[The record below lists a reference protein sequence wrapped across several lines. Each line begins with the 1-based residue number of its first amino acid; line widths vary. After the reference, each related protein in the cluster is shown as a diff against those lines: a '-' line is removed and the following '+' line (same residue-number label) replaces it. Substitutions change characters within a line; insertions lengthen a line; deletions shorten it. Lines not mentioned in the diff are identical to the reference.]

1 MMTPARGVAF
11 SKVAGRQRLCKGE
24 EYGRHQYGRCHW
36 CAPDMQMVFGDF
48 GCPAGRRSCGGD
60 FLPLDC
66 EADETLVRSST
77 FVGMVASIVAV
88 ASLICLGPMS
98 TLIGLTMES
107 STVSEATTEDAKQVA
122 ERIAEEGFVLL
133 KNDDDTLP
141 LKSVK
146 KLNLFGWASENPTYS
161 GGGSGGINENY
172 EVISLRQGLEH
183 AGFSVNPGL
192 AKFYASYTSDRP
204 EMTIQKQSWTLP
216 EPAISTYSDSL
227 LEQAKAYSDVAVI
240 TLTRG
245 PAKEPTICLPI

>member
-1 MMTPARGVAF
+1 MVGINMEDVIGVL
-11 SKVAGRQRLCKGE
+11 QTCKWYLVTLGVLLAV
-24 EYGRHQYGRCHW
+24 GLVVVISCHW
-36 CAPDMQMVFGDF
+36 IAKPTRQ
-48 GCPAGRRSCGGD
+48 
-60 FLPLDC
+60 
-66 EADETLVRSST
+66 LVRSST

-98 TLIGLTMES
+98 TLIGLTMGS

-216 EPAISTYSDSL
+216 EPAISTYSDSSCWSRR
-227 LEQAKAYSDVAVI
+227 KRI
-240 TLTRG
+240 LTW
-245 PAKEPTICLPI
+245 L